1 MFARIATHYDL
12 MNRLMSAGQDRRWR
26 RRVVDLAH
34 LRPGARLLDIGAGTG
49 DLALEAQRRN
59 GRMTAVAG
67 DVTIEMMREGRART
81 GGRLVQWVNTDA
93 LDLPFPAGSFDAVT
107 SGYLMR
113 NVIDV
118 RRAWAEQYRV
128 LKGGGNAVCLD
139 TTPPPRDVW
148 HILVRLYL
156 QVVIPALG
164 RLVARDREAYGYLA
178 DSTRRFVG
186 AEELAL
192 RMREAGFKEVQFQR
206 MVCGTMAIHWGHK

>member
-1 MFARIATHYDL
+1 
-12 MNRLMSAGQDRRWR
+12 
-26 RRVVDLAH
+26 
-34 LRPGARLLDIGAGTG
+34 LDIGAGTG

-156 QVVIPALG
+156 QVVVPALG

-192 RMREAGFKEVQFQR
+192 RMRESGFKEVQFQR